1 MLQSVNQKPLTS
13 DKCVYKWQ
21 IFIIVAGGV
30 FMATMDSSMVNLA
43 LPAIMSDFG
52 SPLKDTEWVSLIYLL
67 VISSTLLIWGNL
79 SDRLGRRMV
88 YPLGLSVF
96 AMGSLAC
103 AWSPDFYFLI
113 MARLLQGLGAAMM
126 MSTGPA
132 IIKETFPPHELG
144 RALGLIGTSVSLGL
158 MTGPLVAG
166 IALQFASWRAMFLL
180 TFPIGLLLFFAA
192 RRYLP
197 RRRPRGGKL
206 LLSWSPALAWII
218 LLTTA
223 SLTITYAASS
233 VCSLTVLTVLI
244 VIVLLALICFIR
256 LETCSSLPLITPGL
270 LVRRYMSSALLC
282 AMLSFMQLFAV
293 LIITPFYL
301 DRVLNLPK
309 IQIGLIMMS
318 IPLAAMGLAPLAGWL
333 YGRFTARVLCTF
345 GLLAASCGA
354 WLLSLVPSADWV
366 AVIFPLTLIGGG
378 QAIFLSPNSASV
390 LRWIEKENTGKA
402 AALLATGRNLGMIMG
417 VGMASIAF
425 SQVFSQLTNGLDM
438 RDYSPAHVEAFIK
451 AMRRVY
457 QAAAITG
464 LLSVIVSALRGKRR
478 KN

>member
-1 MLQSVNQKPLTS
+1 MLQSVNQKPLTA
-13 DKCVYKWQ
+13 DKCVYKWR
-21 IFIIVAGGV
+21 IFAVVSGGV

-43 LPAIMSDFG
+43 LPAIMKDFG

-79 SDRLGRRMV
+79 SDRLGRRLV
-88 YPLGLSVF
+88 YPMGLLVF
-96 AMGSLAC
+96 ALGSLSC
-103 AWSPDFYFLI
+103 AWSPDFDLLI

-132 IIKETFPPHELG
+132 IIKETFPPLELG

-166 IALQFASWRAMFLL
+166 LALQFASWRAMFML

-197 RRRPRGGKL
+197 RHRPGKGRL
-206 LLSWSPALAWII
+206 LLAWPPALAWII

-223 SLTITYAASS
+223 SLTVTYAASPA
-233 VCSLTVLTVLI
+233 CSFTVLTILI
-244 VIVLLALICFIR
+244 VAVLLVLLGFIR
-256 LETCSSLPLITPGL
+256 LETSSPLPLLAPGL

-301 DRVLNLPK
+301 DRVLDLPK

-318 IPLAAMGLAPLAGWL
+318 VPLAAMGLAPLAGWL
-333 YGRFTARVLCTF
+333 YGRFSARVLCTI
-345 GLLAASCGA
+345 GLFTASCGA
-354 WLLSLVPSADWV
+354 WMLSLVSPTGWL
-366 AVIFPLTLIGGG
+366 AVILPLTLIGGG

-438 RDYSPAHVEAFIK
+438 RDYSPVHAEAFVR
-451 AMRRVY
+451 AMHRVY
-457 QAAAITG
+457 QSAVLTG
-464 LLSVIVSALRGKRR
+464 LLSVVISALRGKRR

>member
-1 MLQSVNQKPLTS
+1 
-13 DKCVYKWQ
+13 
-21 IFIIVAGGV
+21 
-30 FMATMDSSMVNLA
+30 MATMDSSMVNLA
-43 LPAIMSDFG
+43 LPAIMKDFG

-96 AMGSLAC
+96 ALGSLAC

-132 IIKETFPPHELG
+132 IIKESFPPHELG
-144 RALGLIGTSVSLGL
+144 RALGLIGVSVSLGL

-166 IALQFASWRAMFLL
+166 IALQFASWRAMFML
-180 TFPIGLLLFFAA
+180 TFPVGLLLFFAA
-192 RRYLP
+192 WRYLP
-197 RRRPRGGKL
+197 RQRPRSGRL

-218 LLTTA
+218 LLITA
-223 SLTITYAASS
+223 SLTITYAASPT
-233 VCSLTVLTVLI
+233 CSLTVLIGLI
-244 VIVLLALICFIR
+244 FIVLLALICFIR
-256 LETCSSLPLITPGL
+256 LETSSPLPLLTPGL

-282 AMLSFMQLFAV
+282 AVLSFMQLFAV

-318 IPLAAMGLAPLAGWL
+318 VPVAAMGLAPLSGWL

-345 GLLAASCGA
+345 GLLVASCGA
-354 WLLSLVPSADWV
+354 WLLSLVPPADWV
-366 AVIFPLTLIGGG
+366 AVIFPLALIGGG

-438 RDYSPAHVEAFIK
+438 RDYSPVHVEAFIK
-451 AMRRVY
+451 ALRRVY
-457 QAAAITG
+457 QAAALTG
-464 LLSVIVSALRGKRR
+464 LLSVVVSALRGKRR
-478 KN
+478 KD